1 MIDISRT
8 SHTYDLKTIIDVA
21 TGRRPAELVLK
32 SANIVNVF
40 SGDIEKGDIAIQS
53 GHIVGIGKYKGE
65 KVINLRNKYVV
76 PGFID
81 AHVHIESSMVTPFEF
96 SRAVVPLGTTSVI
109 IDPHEIANVLGLE
122 GITYVMKSSRTLPLD
137 IYIMFPSCVPATH
150 LETNGARLDALDL
163 QPFLNEEW
171 ILGLAEMMNFPGVVN
186 GVSEVIDKIK
196 YANEK
201 KIDGHAPGLQ
211 GNELNAYISVGIS
224 TDHEC
229 FRLEEAQEKL
239 RKGMKIQIR
248 EGSTAKNLST
258 LIPILNQYTVS
269 QCMFATDDR
278 NLLDITR
285 EGHINYLVKKA
296 IEHGVDPVTAI
307 RAASRSPA
315 EHYGLKKKGAV
326 APGYLADLLILSDLE
341 TIKVEKVF
349 KKGKLVA
356 KSGKLIETNQ
366 GMTTPPIRRAI
377 NVKWIELEDF
387 KIKARGKKAN
397 VIGVIPNEIVTKHL
411 VEPVLVQDGLA
422 KADIDNDILKIV
434 VIERHNASGN
444 IGRGFVK
451 GIGIQDGAMASSI
464 AHDSHNIVVVGT
476 NDEDMF
482 NAAVK
487 IVKMQGG
494 IAISRGGEIVE
505 SLPLPI
511 AGLMSDQKYEFVR
524 DKIISLKEH
533 AHDMGTKLEDPFL
546 AMSFLS
552 LPVIPE
558 LKLTDKGL
566 VQVSKF
572 DFIDLFTK

>member
-1 MIDISRT
+1 MEEKHAWKI
-8 SHTYDLKTIIDVA
+8 YDLKEIIDVA
-21 TGRRPAELVLK
+21 LGNKPAEIVLK
-32 SANIVNVF
+32 NANIVNVF
-40 SGDIEKGDIAIQS
+40 SGEIENGDVAIQS
-53 GHIVGIGKYKGE
+53 GLIVGIGKYKGE
-65 KVINLRNKYVV
+65 KTYNLKNKYVV

-122 GITYVMKSSRTLPLD
+122 GITYIMKSSRTLPLD
-137 IYIMFPSCVPATH
+137 IYLMFPSCVPATH
-150 LETNGARLDALDL
+150 LETNGANLDALDL
-163 QPFLNEEW
+163 QPFLNEDW
-171 ILGLAEMMNFPGVVN
+171 ILGLAEMMNFPGVIN
-186 GVSEVIDKIK
+186 GVQEVLDKIK
-196 YANEK
+196 YAQGK
-201 KIDGHAPGLQ
+201 KIDGHAPGLR
-211 GNELNAYISVGIS
+211 GNQLNAYISAGIS

-229 FRLEEAQEKL
+229 FQLDEAQEKL

-248 EGSTAKNLST
+248 EGSTAKNLDT

-285 EGHINYLVKKA
+285 EGHINYLVKRA
-296 IEHGVDPVTAI
+296 IEQGVDPVTAI
-307 RAASRSPA
+307 RAASRSAA
-315 EHYGLKKKGAV
+315 EHYGLKKKGAI
-326 APGYLADLLILSDLE
+326 APGYIADLLILSDLE
-341 TIKVEKVF
+341 NIRVEKVF
-349 KKGKLVA
+349 KAGRLVA
-356 KSGKLIETNQ
+356 KSGKLLEISQ
-366 GMTTPPIRRAI
+366 GITSPPIRRAI
-377 NVKWIELEDF
+377 NVKWIEIEDF
-387 KIKARGKKAN
+387 KIKAKGKQAN

-411 VEPVLVQDGLA
+411 VEPIPSENGNA
-422 KADIDNDILKIV
+422 IADIDNDILKII

-476 NDEDMF
+476 NDDDMM

-494 IAISRGGEIVE
+494 IAISRGGEIVD

-524 DKIISLKEH
+524 DKILSLKEH

-572 DFIDLFTK
+572 DFIDLFIH